1 MMHED
6 VPVDVLVTSYAP
18 AVFKYIRVIDQI
30 NELDIMKSVRPE
42 LNRMQIFKT
51 NSN

>member
-1 MMHED
+1 MTEEIK
-6 VPVDVLVTSYAP
+6 VDVKVISYAP
-18 AVFKYIRVIDQI
+18 AVFRYIRSLDGI